1 MALLPKPTAG
11 ATFLRATLLLSPTTQ
26 RLPSRLSFFA
36 SSRRRS
42 DDSTST
48 ARYRHG
54 PHQWSGLDDWREAP
68 INGLRV
74 WGAKGPESSLSSSS
88 SSFSLPPHRQTLE
101 SQSLSSLA
109 EWGRLILSTSDP
121 AAKAAYTHIAYTKW
135 VSDELSLGAAEPP
148 DCPARPEKPLLVS
161 HKEIPSPKE
170 SGLPLNAY
178 MLHNLAHVELNAIDL
193 AWDTVVRFSSLFD
206 VLGSQF
212 FSDFAHVADDESRH
226 FSWCS
231 QRLEELGFSYGDM
244 FAHNLLWRECARTSG
259 NVAARLAVIPLVQE
273 ARGLD
278 AGPRL
283 VKRLVGFGDNRTS
296 SIVAKISEEE
306 VAHVAVGM
314 FWFLRV
320 CEKLGRMPDISF
332 KDILKEFNVELKG
345 PFNHVA
351 RQEAGIPRDWYEE
364 ASLASEKNKSDL
376 AEVYNRLECI
386 ISMEKENSVLSD
398 SSNER

>member
-193 AWDTVVRFSSLFD
+193 AWDTVVR
-206 VLGSQF
+206 
-212 FSDFAHVADDESRH
+212 
-226 FSWCS
+226 
-231 QRLEELGFSYGDM
+231 LEELGFSYGDM